1 MRTKITVCVALLLL
15 GTIVTAWA
23 TASLLPVLPAQ
34 KIDAPVL
41 LEPQQNPVPL
51 PVPSRGQMLYENHC
65 MACHE
70 SVVFIRDKRRIQTPE
85 ALRGKV
91 LHWASY
97 LQLHWSKEEVEEV
110 VSHLN
115 SQYYKFEG
123 R

>member
-15 GTIVTAWA
+15 GAVLTAWA
-23 TASLLPVLPAQ
+23 SPSPLLVPPVQ
-34 KIDAPVL
+34 KIDVPVL

-65 MACHE
+65 KACHE
-70 SVVFIRDKRRIQTPE
+70 SVVFIRDKRRIQTLE

-91 LHWASY
+91 FHWANY
-97 LQLHWSKEEVEEV
+97 LQLRWSKEEVEEV

-115 SQYYKFEG
+115 SQYYRFEA